1 MTFRFEL
8 PLRMLFEHSTITS
21 LAEQIDTLL

>member
-8 PLRMLFEHSTITS
+8 PLRMLFEHPTIAS
-21 LAEQIDTLL
+21 SAEQIDTLL